1 MRPFQSGLDI
11 VRKSPG
17 RHKIAIVQTTIIDG
31 EARLI
36 RLTMVLAHSSG
47 KCVSSDW
54 QVCPFA
60 ETASPHRMGA
70 ALTNARLLRFSRW
83 FGIAGKDDLDAADLG
98 AAPKTNSR
106 PDPIIGASRMGM
118 LLVRLAIARS
128 PSCVRQ
134 DPFSRPT
141 NWQFFGN
148 ARSRKCLPLIRPM
161 MRPPGR
167 IGIFSSQRAIQFSVQ
182 SVMPAASRIP
192 PPRSVYDER
201 GLTCSTAHHDRIRP

>member
-1 MRPFQSGLDI
+1 MHDSCAFHAGLESPVKMISMRRIWAQRPNL
-11 VRKSPG
+11 
-17 RHKIAIVQTTIIDG
+17 
-31 EARLI
+31 
-36 RLTMVLAHSSG
+36 
-47 KCVSSDW
+47 VS
-54 QVCPFA
+54 
-60 ETASPHRMGA
+60 
-70 ALTNARLLRFSRW
+70 
-83 FGIAGKDDLDAADLG
+83 
-98 AAPKTNSR
+98 NSR

-201 GLTCSTAHHDRIRP
+201 GLTCSTAHHDRIRPRRPDLYSPSKTPSRLSRRSRRPECRPRLGCPICRRRRVPSRSTVPDRPQ

>member
-1 MRPFQSGLDI
+1 MHDSCAFHAGLESPVKMISMRRIWAQRPNL
-11 VRKSPG
+11 
-17 RHKIAIVQTTIIDG
+17 
-31 EARLI
+31 
-36 RLTMVLAHSSG
+36 
-47 KCVSSDW
+47 VS
-54 QVCPFA
+54 
-60 ETASPHRMGA
+60 
-70 ALTNARLLRFSRW
+70 
-83 FGIAGKDDLDAADLG
+83 
-98 AAPKTNSR
+98 NSR

-167 IGIFSSQRAIQFSVQ
+167 IGIFSSQRAQGQATQGRDVSTLAPLRVLRTRAPVPACHPILRSKCDASGQPH
-182 SVMPAASRIP
+182 PAASVGLRRARTHVLHCTS
-192 PPRSVYDER
+192 RSYSAE
-201 GLTCSTAHHDRIRP
+201 TSRPV